1 MEGED
6 NNAQVAATTERGARD
21 VGGPCIDRQPDTAVP
36 RAGLDPTAG
45 RGGRG
50 GLGAPAA
57 AGIRVLKR
65 NMKRNGSR
73 GCVTRKTRFGSRE
86 RDWLKGD
93 TQRGCVCLYGG
104 TADPQPPASGPQA
117 SSTPQT
123 DLQLVLCST
132 STTVEELCAQRDGHG
147 LYVQLHGDL
156 VRRLGPSESPL
167 QMVYDYLSAMGYKD
181 PARVQQEAANS
192 DLSCLIRFYSERPV
206 NADRQER
213 TLLKGIFS
221 VRKGKSQL
229 HKWAERQVILCGTC
243 LIVAS
248 VKDSLTGK
256 MHILPLVGGKVEEVK
271 RRQHC
276 LMFSSAGSQA
286 QTYFV
291 NFDSLADSQR
301 WHRQASK
308 VVSQTVS
315 LVDLSCYSLEA
326 MPEYLLYSQDV
337 THLNLR
343 HNFMSLKGPGGL
355 LSLPRFSQLKSLNL
369 SNNRLGAFPECV
381 CDILTLTELNVSC
394 NSLQT
399 IPAQIGNLQS
409 LQTLSLDGNHLSS
422 LPEELGGMSQLNSL
436 GLSFNNFPNIPA
448 VLERLSA
455 VDKLAMAGNRMES
468 LELCTL
474 AKMSHLKNIDL
485 RLNGLRRLQ
494 SGSFEA
500 VSQVTQLDVRDN
512 CLDSLDL
519 SSVCNLETLHCQRN
533 QLGTLTLGGFTL
545 RVLHAGSNRL
555 TTVNIY
561 PVPNQL
567 THMDLS
573 QNLLEYLPDWVCDS
587 RKIEMLDISHNLLS
601 ELPSRLLNSLSLRK
615 LLVGNNRLQR
625 VPVLLD
631 HVPLEALDLQHNK
644 LDELSESLFYKALN
658 LKYLNLSANTLENIP
673 PSSQSE
679 ESLSTLQE
687 LYLTRNN
694 LNENCGAVLVGH
706 QNLRVLHIA
715 YNNLLSFPASKLS
728 KLEQLEELNLSGNKL
743 KTIPSTVSSCK
754 RLHTL
759 VAHSNHIAVFPEILN
774 LPEIKLVD
782 LSCNELTEI
791 QLPDS
796 LPATLQELDLTG
808 NSSLMLEHK
817 TLNLFSHITTL
828 KLDQKS
834 TAATGD
840 SVTVSTPWTHGY
852 SEMSGQR
859 NKLCVSVLAVD
870 RFGDGVEACYGIFD
884 GDRNEEV
891 PRLLQC
897 TMGDVLCEEVQH
909 SSVDNVYMCNTF
921 LTSHRKLGMAG
932 QKLGASALLCYIH
945 HEPSDPGGSFSL
957 TVANVGT
964 CQAVLCRDGRPV
976 PLSKVYSLENCTE
989 EMERVKRNKAIITED
1004 NKVSGVTCCSRL
1016 LGCSYLSPWVLPK
1029 PWVNTTPLC
1038 AQDDFLILGNRALF
1052 ERVSY
1057 QEAVRTVQA
1066 VRDPR
1071 AAAKKLCSIAQ
1082 SYGCRDNIEAVVVSL
1097 QISEDGCTCEPP
1109 ISTSE
1114 LRGPPAVPASLTTGP
1129 TDPATLSSS
1138 SGIVSEFS
1146 SETSASEVCSEAGS
1160 TASDEHPSSG
1170 ATSRSERRCSLHPAA
1185 TLCGIMVPG
1194 SAVAGPHVGQF
1205 QQPPPSGATFSSN
1218 KSDNG
1223 LDSDDEA
1230 PLEGVISNG
1239 SKLEVEVDIHCC
1251 AFQLRPGAPE
1261 SPKDLRFERQGG
1273 HYPNGK
1279 MRRQNSVVVSAT
1291 NGCLLA
1297 VCGREIADLKKSPS
1311 TSSLFGKKLCN
1322 GSVVAPED
1330 SHNVIEVAL
1339 EAPKKKSG
1347 YFTAPAQQDPEDQ
1360 LIVPPSL
1367 EQEVREQ
1374 LRGQSPLVSGP
1385 SLPSTPPSLKEPV
1398 WDNPHPP
1405 AFASNLVSGPGPVPI
1420 LQHEVYDT
1428 AL

>member
-1 MEGED
+1 MILQIITFTVMKLS
-6 NNAQVAATTERGARD
+6 AVTIFSRVAFAVMNCPPLMLMLHCMCSLLFCGGRCLTTSPFPLSFRR
-21 VGGPCIDRQPDTAVP
+21 
-36 RAGLDPTAG
+36 LDP
-45 RGGRG
+45 
-50 GLGAPAA
+50 
-57 AGIRVLKR
+57 
-65 NMKRNGSR
+65 S
-73 GCVTRKTRFGSRE
+73 E
-86 RDWLKGD
+86 R
-93 TQRGCVCLYGG
+93 
-104 TADPQPPASGPQA
+104 
-117 SSTPQT
+117 
-123 DLQLVLCST
+123 
-132 STTVEELCAQRDGHG
+132 
-147 LYVQLHGDL
+147 
-156 VRRLGPSESPL
+156 PL
-167 QMVYDYLSAMGYKD
+167 QILYDYLAAMGYAD
-181 PARVQQEAANS
+181 PVRVQHEAANS
-192 DLSCLIRFYSERPV
+192 DLSCLIRFYKHPV
-206 NADRQER
+206 NADQQER
-213 TLLKGIFS
+213 TLLKGVFS
-221 VRKGKSQL
+221 VRKGKTQL

-291 NFDSLADSQR
+291 NFDTLADFQR

-315 LVDLSCYSLEA
+315 MVDLSCYSLEA
-326 MPEYLLYSQDV
+326 VPEYLFYSQDI

-343 HNFMSLKGPGGL
+343 HNFMSLQGPGGL
-355 LSLPRFSQLKSLNL
+355 LNLPRFSQLKSLNL
-369 SNNRLGAFPECV
+369 SHNRLGVFPECV
-381 CDILTLTELNVSC
+381 CEILTLTELNLSC
-394 NSLQT
+394 NNLHT
-399 IPAQIGNLQS
+399 VPVQIGNLQS

-422 LPEELGGMSQLNSL
+422 LPEELGGLSQLNCL
-436 GLSFNNFPNIPA
+436 GLSFNNFSHIPA

-455 VDKLAMAGNRMES
+455 VDKLAMAGNRVES

-474 AKMSHLKNIDL
+474 ARMSHLKNIDL
-485 RLNGLRRLQ
+485 RLNGLRWVKSESL
-494 SGSFEA
+494 EA
-500 VSQVTQLDVRDN
+500 VSQVTQLDLRDN

-519 SSVCNLETLHCQRN
+519 SSICNLETLQCQRN
-533 QLGTLTLGGFTL
+533 QLGTLTLSGFTL
-545 RVLHAGSNRL
+545 RMLHASSNRL

-567 THMDLS
+567 THMELS
-573 QNLLEYLPDWVCDS
+573 QNLLEYLPDWVCDC
-587 RKIEMLDISHNLLS
+587 RKIEMLDVTHNLLS
-601 ELPSRLLNSLSLRK
+601 ELPSRCFLSLRK
-615 LLVGNNRLQR
+615 LLAGNNRLQR
-625 VPVLLD
+625 VPDLLD

-644 LDELSESLFYKALN
+644 LTELPESLFYKALN
-658 LKYLNLSANTLENIP
+658 LKYLNVSANTLESIP

-687 LYLTRNN
+687 LYLTGNS
-694 LNENCGAVLVGH
+694 LNENCGALLVGH

-715 YNNLLSFPASKLS
+715 YNQLLSFPASKLS
-728 KLEQLEELNLSGNKL
+728 KLELLEELNLSGNKL

-759 VAHSNHIAVFPEILN
+759 IAHSNHINVFPEILS

-834 TAATGD
+834 TTTAGD
-840 SVTVSTPWTHGY
+840 SLSASTPWNHGY

-859 NKLCVSVLAVD
+859 NKLCVSVLTVD

-897 TMGDVLCEEVQH
+897 TMGDVLCEELQH
-909 SSVDNVYMCNTF
+909 SSIDSVYMCNTF

-945 HEPSDPGGSFSL
+945 HEPSDPGGHLSL

-976 PLSKVYSLENCTE
+976 ALSKVYSLENCTE
-989 EMERVKRNKAIITED
+989 EMERVKVSKAIITED

-1029 PWVNTTPLC
+1029 PWVHTEPLC
-1038 AQDDFLILGNRALF
+1038 SQDEFLILGNRALF

-1057 QEAVRTVQA
+1057 QEAVCTVQA

-1071 AAAKKLCSIAQ
+1071 AAAKKLCSLAQ
-1082 SYGCRDNIEAVVVSL
+1082 SYGCKDNIGAVVVSL
-1097 QISEDGCTCEPP
+1097 HIGEDSCTCEPP
-1109 ISTSE
+1109 VSTAE
-1114 LRGPPAVPASLTTGP
+1114 PRGPPPAPVPVSVTPGP
-1129 TDPATLSSS
+1129 ADPATLSSS
-1138 SGIVSEFS
+1138 SGGVSEFN
-1146 SETSASEVCSEAGS
+1146 SETSASEVGSEAGS
-1160 TASDEHPSSG
+1160 TASDEHQSSG
-1170 ATSRSERRCSLHPAA
+1170 PTSRPERRCSLHPAT

-1194 SAVAGPHVGQF
+1194 SGGAGTHPGLF
-1205 QQPPPSGATFSSN
+1205 QRQPSCATFSSN
-1218 KSDNG
+1218 QSDNG

-1251 AFQLRPGAPE
+1251 AFQLR
-1261 SPKDLRFERQGG
+1261 
-1273 HYPNGK
+1273 
-1279 MRRQNSVVVSAT
+1279 
-1291 NGCLLA
+1291 
-1297 VCGREIADLKKSPS
+1297 EITDLKKSPS
-1311 TSSLFGKKLCN
+1311 TSSLFGKKLSN

-1330 SHNVIEVAL
+1330 SHNLIEVAL

-1385 SLPSTPPSLKEPV
+1385 SAPSTAPILKDPV
-1398 WDNPHPP
+1398 WDHPHPP
-1405 AFASNLVSGPGPVPI
+1405 AFASSLVPGPGPAPI
-1420 LQHEVYDT
+1420 LQQEVYDT